1 MDIGYFRNKLQ
12 AQERELLEELETSEQ
27 TGSRDTVQLDQQSV
41 GRLSRIDAM
50 QGQQMALEQ
59 QRRRQRQL
67 LAIHSALRRIEEEDY
82 GYCIQCGEEINLKRL
97 DVNPCAVKCIH
108 CAK

>member
-1 MDIGYFRNKLQ
+1 MNIDYFKIKLQ
-12 AQERELLEELETSEQ
+12 AQEMELLEELETSEQ

-67 LAIHSALRRIEEEDY
+67 LAIRSALRRIEEKDY
-82 GYCIQCGEEINLKRL
+82 GYCVQCGEEINPKRL